1 MTAHTTVP
9 TAPPIHGRGAER
21 HQLAALPDRLRTGS
35 AVLVLTG
42 EPGLGRTTLLD
53 EAARAFQAG
62 PVLYVRCDAADPR
75 PYGGVRALTAAAGHP
90 PAGALDPR
98 TAPRVLLDAFRA
110 AAGDGPLLVCL
121 DDVHLWDTP
130 SRTALAHAARRLS
143 GAGRVGLLLTAVGPG
158 PADRDFAGL
167 PALQLHP
174 LPSSAAGALLDEV
187 TGGAVDPALRDD
199 LLEEADGNPA
209 LLLAMVRRLTPAQL
223 SGDQDPPWPL
233 ADTRTLTGVTGEWP
247 AAPTPAV
254 EDLLLLTAAALR
266 GTERTETDAAV
277 IRAAARECRPSDF
290 AAPPGAQAMPG
301 IPVRPGGL
309 AFAEAPAPR
318 AAPAS
323 QEAASLPD
331 GGSVLPDILLLSDGR
346 LRFACPLARRVVY
359 SRATPDRRRAAHLA
373 LAQVLRGQGQELPA
387 LLHEAWAVT
396 GPAPERAARLAAAA
410 AGAPTHR
417 LRATALGRAAELT
430 PPGLTRRERY
440 TAAAEQELLAGR
452 PRQALRLLAEADHDP
467 APVLLPGDVDLLSGH
482 VEALSG
488 RADLLS
494 VHVDLPGGRADLLS
508 GGADLLSGQV
518 DLLSGHAEQEGVE
531 PGLVRSH
538 AAQATGHAAQATG
551 RAPQATD
558 LAGQT
563 PAPAGQKPALVGQE
577 PASTGQEAAP
587 TGQASHYGDQ
597 VPDGTHQV
605 PAQAGQAPGRNA
617 QASTRTGRT
626 AGPAAQ
632 APGRT
637 VQTPVAA
644 APAPGPTGHQPGHVA
659 QAPGNA
665 LQLPRH
671 RDQAPSH
678 AAQASSHAAQAP
690 SQTAQAPGHGDQVPD
705 QTTQTADH
713 TPQAPPPTTPAP
725 HRTHHP
731 QPTHAPVDL
740 VRGRAEMVRGL
751 AQLLDGP
758 VADARASL
766 LSAASLLG
774 PVAPAQAVSAALA
787 AADAAWAGGDLPAL
801 REALCGAGGDDDYR
815 VGLAALLD
823 GRLDL
828 ATVPL
833 RRVVGRARTA
843 AEPEDL
849 LRAAAA
855 ALVLG
860 DMPAAAEAGAR
871 ALAAARIRGSA
882 TLVPRALE
890 YLAYAELRAG
900 RHAQARTHAEE
911 GLRTARRTG
920 QRNTAA
926 HHHAV
931 LALAASIEG
940 EGATVDGHVSAA
952 LATARAHGL
961 AQPATLAQWA
971 AARADLGRG
980 RPLEAADRL
989 GPLVCPGPR
998 RGHFAVWMLAVPC
1011 FVEAAVRAGRADDAR
1026 HVVADFAAWAG
1037 FGADPQAPAQLLRCH
1052 ALLAPPDRAGDL
1064 YVRALALHEQAGGDF
1079 ERARTEL
1086 LYGKWLRRRRRPRE
1100 ARDRLGAAL
1109 VGFDRCGAHVWA
1121 EQTRAELRANGAAAT
1136 VTVPGGTVPGPDA
1149 LARLTPQQWRI
1160 ARCVAQG
1167 ATNREVAR
1175 SLSVST
1181 RTVDYHLRNVF
1192 AALGVRSRVELARLV
1207 ERAEKTRAQL

>member
-53 EAARAFQAG
+53 EAARAFRPG
-62 PVLYVRCDAADPR
+62 PVLYVRCDAADPQ
-75 PYGGVRALTAAAGHP
+75 PYGGVRALTAAAGHT

-130 SRTALAHAARRLS
+130 SRTALAHAARRLP
-143 GAGRVGLLLTAVGPG
+143 GAGRVGLLLTTLGPG
-158 PADRDFAGL
+158 PADRDVAGL

-187 TGGAVDPALRDD
+187 TGSAVDPALRDD

-223 SGDQDPPWPL
+223 SGDQDPPRPL
-233 ADTRTLTGVTGEWP
+233 ADPRTLTGVTGEWP
-247 AAPTPAV
+247 AAPNPAV
-254 EDLLLLTAAALR
+254 EDLLLLTATALR

-277 IRAAARECRPSDF
+277 IRAAARECRPSDC
-290 AAPPGAQAMPG
+290 AAPPGAQAMPAV
-301 IPVRPGGL
+301 PVQPGGL
-309 AFAEAPAPR
+309 ACAEPSAPPAAPAPR
-318 AAPAS
+318 
-323 QEAASLPD
+323 EAASLLD
-331 GGSVLPDILLLSDGR
+331 DSGLPDTLLLSDGR
-346 LRFACPLARRVVY
+346 LRFASSLARRVVY
-359 SRATPDRRRAAHLA
+359 ARAAPDRRRAAHRA
-373 LAQVLRGQGQELPA
+373 LAQALRAQGRELPA
-387 LLHEAWAVT
+387 LVHEAWATT
-396 GPAPERAARLAAAA
+396 GPAPERADRLAAAA
-410 AGAPTHR
+410 AGGPNHR
-417 LRATALGRAAELT
+417 LRATALARAADLT

-452 PRQALRLLAEADHDP
+452 PRQALRLLAEADHDLDTGG
-467 APVLLPGDVDLLSGH
+467 LLPGDVDSLSGC
-482 VEALSG
+482 VEAPSG

-494 VHVDLPGGRADLLS
+494 VRVDLAGGRADLPSRGGDLPS
-508 GGADLLSGQV
+508 GPV
-518 DLLSGHAEQEGVE
+518 DLLSGRVEQEGAA
-531 PGLVRSH
+531 PGLVRSR
-538 AAQATGHAAQATG
+538 AAQATGHAAQAV
-551 RAPQATD
+551 D
-558 LAGQT
+558 LARQE
-563 PAPAGQKPALVGQE
+563 PAPA
-577 PASTGQEAAP
+577 
-587 TGQASHYGDQ
+587 GQASHYGVQ
-597 VPDGTHQV
+597 VPGGTHQV
-605 PAQAGQAPGRNA
+605 PARAGQTPGRHA
-617 QASTRTGRT
+617 LAPTRTGRA

-644 APAPGPTGHQPGHVA
+644 VPAPGTAGHGPGHA
-659 QAPGNA
+659 AA
-665 LQLPRH
+665 
-671 RDQAPSH
+671 QAPSH
-678 AAQASSHAAQAP
+678 AAAQAP
-690 SQTAQAPGHGDQVPD
+690 SHSDQVPD
-705 QTTQTADH
+705 QTTQTPDP
-713 TPQAPPPTTPAP
+713 TPQAPHPTTPAP
-725 HRTHHP
+725 HHTHHP
-731 QPTHAPVDL
+731 QPAHAPVDL
-740 VRGRAEMVRGL
+740 IRGRAEMVRGL

-766 LSAASLLG
+766 LSAAALLG
-774 PVAPAQAVSAALA
+774 PVAPAQAASAALA

-940 EGATVDGHVSAA
+940 EGATVDGHAGAA

-1026 HVVADFAAWAG
+1026 QVVADFAAWAG

-1136 VTVPGGTVPGPDA
+1136 VTAPRGTVAGPDA